1 MKFSTFFF
9 FNPNFIK
16 NVDKPICKDCKY
28 FKYDSN
34 YNDFN
39 YGKCTNFGRKN
50 LIDGKITF
58 EDVVKARSD
67 DCGVNATFFEEKE

>member
-28 FKYDSN
+28 FKYDST

-39 YGKCTNFGRKN
+39 YGKCTKFGRKN

-58 EDVVKARSD
+58 EDVVKARTD
-67 DCGVNATFFEEKE
+67 DCGVNAPFFEEKE